1 MVPVH
6 QTGQRRPP
14 RAIPLDRQRD
24 EGLTTQEALC
34 AVCLIKQG
42 EFLVFLDEASL
53 IDAEDDAVG
62 AYAEHLFIG
71 KSDDD
76 AKICASSDLLIYL
89 RRETLKVITSICL
102 IHTLSKRICA
112 HLMLITAV

>member
-1 MVPVH
+1 M
-6 QTGQRRPP
+6 
-14 RAIPLDRQRD
+14 
-24 EGLTTQEALC
+24 
-34 AVCLIKQG
+34 CLIKQG

-102 IHTLSKRICA
+102 IHTLSERICA
-112 HLMLITAV
+112 HLMLITAVQDAWKLHKLPIVLSCVGCKLFNH